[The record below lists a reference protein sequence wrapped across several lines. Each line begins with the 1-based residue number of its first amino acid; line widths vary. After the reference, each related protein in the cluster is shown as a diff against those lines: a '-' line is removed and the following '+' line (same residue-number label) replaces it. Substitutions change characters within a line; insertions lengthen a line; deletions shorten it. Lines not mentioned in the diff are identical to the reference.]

1 MGFPAIG
8 HSNLP
13 VLSEGLVRGRV
24 QVSVFLCVKL
34 LNCEDEAAPRTI
46 HASGQDGSSA
56 AKSDEEWV
64 YWNQWPTVS
73 LGSQQRITVSGR
85 NMGLLPSSFEFLAA
99 AKSEK
104 GLKCVRM
111 IL

>member
-1 MGFPAIG
+1 MVEFKC
-8 HSNLP
+8 
-13 VLSEGLVRGRV
+13 LSFC
-24 QVSVFLCVKL
+24 VSSDSTAKMKL
-34 LNCEDEAAPRTI
+34 LQETI